1 MAWSASKMFIAGIT
15 TCMNNAA
22 AFDCDGDTFKNA
34 LYGNGITPDNTVSAA
49 NSAYN
54 AGQWVTGG
62 EVTDTNW
69 AAGGRTLGSVTSAA
83 SSNVWTF
90 DAADT
95 ASGGNVTLTAYGSLI
110 YNDTTSDYGLAYLY
124 FGGAVSP
131 SAGTL
136 TVIYNASGIAS
147 ITAS

>member
-1 MAWSASKMFIAGIT
+1 MAWSTSKMFIAGIT

-22 AFDCDGDTFKNA
+22 AFDCDADTFKNA
-34 LYGNGITPDNTVSAA
+34 LYGNTITPDATVSAA

-54 AGQWVTGG
+54 AAQWVTGG

-69 AAGGRTLGSVTSAA
+69 AAGGRTLGSVTSSA

-95 ASGGNVTLTAYGSLI
+95 ASGGSVTLTAYGSLI
-110 YNDTTSDYGLAYLY
+110 YNSTTSSYGLCFNY
-124 FGGAVSP
+124 FGGAASA
-131 SAGTL
+131 SAGTF

-147 ITAS
+147 ITA